1 MADIESKQKQM
12 IQDHES
18 ELNKKLTDIQA
29 KSSIV
34 YDMVVK
40 KSEKSMGV
48 ASDTTNSNVTRVNP
62 DVVLETTVPLSETQ
76 LSDLLAN
83 SPLETKLQNIA
94 DFLSNVQSG
103 NFC

>member
-18 ELNKKLTDIQA
+18 ELNKKLTDIQD

-40 KSEKSMGV
+40 KSEESMGIV
-48 ASDTTNSNVTRVNP
+48 SDTTYSNVTRVNP

-76 LSDLLAN
+76 LSHPLAN

-94 DFLSNVQSG
+94 DFLSNVRSG